1 MCARRCACC
10 RTFFVR
16 APPLACGSGSP
27 ALCGSRLAP
36 SAILLFLWILWPL
49 SLFLSPSPAPLGPGL
64 YILYPHF
71 VSRDREIPIH
81 ALRMEGDTCII
92 SLKTGAVNISIHA
105 PRVEGDR
112 LTALS
117 PCSRGCYFYPR
128 PPGGGRP
135 TLKKTILH
143 ICLDFYP
150 RPPGGGRRARL

>member
-10 RTFFVR
+10 LTFFVR
-16 APPLACGSGSP
+16 VPLSACGSGSP

-105 PRVEGDR
+105 LRVEGDAYFLCR
-112 LTALS
+112 S
-117 PCSRGCYFYPR
+117 SRQNRHFDPR

-135 TLKKTILH
+135 PRASRSARSWRN
-143 ICLDFYP
+143 FYP
-150 RPPGGGRRARL
+150 RPPGGGRRGCS

>member
-10 RTFFVR
+10 LTFFVR

-71 VSRDREIPIH
+71 VSRAREIPIH

-105 PRVEGDR
+105 LRVEGDIT
-112 LTALS
+112 LDGYAAQCAISIHAL
-117 PCSRGCYFYPR
+117 RVEGDLKFATLRDAWRHFYPR
-128 PPGGGRP
+128 PPGGGR
-135 TLKKTILH
+135 LQL
-143 ICLDFYP
+143 
-150 RPPGGGRRARL
+150 